1 MMLLRCL
8 WQLLSK
14 GVTGQIGDVVCDRS
28 GQNGD
33 VKMFVTGLGKMVM

>member
-14 GVTGQIGDVVCDRS
+14 GVTGQIGDVCDRS